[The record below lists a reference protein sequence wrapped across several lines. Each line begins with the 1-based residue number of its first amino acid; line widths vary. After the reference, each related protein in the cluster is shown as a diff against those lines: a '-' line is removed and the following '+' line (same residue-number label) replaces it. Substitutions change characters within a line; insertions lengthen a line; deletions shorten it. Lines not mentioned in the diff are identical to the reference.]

1 MRNEEGTE
9 NRSDCNMKKKNI
21 LQVVLNSRA
30 YFGRLSPRK
39 QNEHMLIGGKKK
51 KKSKDKSLENHTFF
65 LSLNVC

>member
-1 MRNEEGTE
+1 MVVKLRSKLVRNEEGTE

-51 KKSKDKSLENHTFF
+51 KKNPRINH
-65 LSLNVC
+65 

>member
-1 MRNEEGTE
+1 MVVKLRSKLVRNEEGTE

-39 QNEHMLIGGKKK
+39 QNEHMLIGERKKK
-51 KKSKDKSLENHTFF
+51 KKIQG
-65 LSLNVC
+65 

>member
-1 MRNEEGTE
+1 MVVKLRSKLVRNEEGKR
-9 NRSDCNMKKKNI
+9 NDCNMKKKII

-51 KKSKDKSLENHTFF
+51 KKNPRINH
-65 LSLNVC
+65 

>member
-1 MRNEEGTE
+1 MVVKLRSKLVRNEEGTE

-39 QNEHMLIGGKKK
+39 QNEHMLIGERKKK
-51 KKSKDKSLENHTFF
+51 KKNPRINH
-65 LSLNVC
+65 